1 MKHTPL
7 VIVLLAALA
16 GCSELESKTNQEKTI
31 DLLAAGTWKV
41 DSLVYTIKSESPG
54 MSIVNFDTVYLNV
67 GTWEFQKPG
76 DNGPGYNTGYLLH
89 RYMDGGTSKT
99 DTLAW
104 TPYNFDSP
112 QSDIDQM
119 TIFLPDT
126 TLVQRQIVLND
137 IKNLF
142 VYLKKETATVRIDG
156 GFGFNVGSG
165 ATRVINQ
172 RRYHL
177 TR

>member
-1 MKHTPL
+1 MKKTPL

-31 DLLAAGTWKV
+31 DLLASGTWKL
-41 DSLVYTIKSESPG
+41 DSLVYTVKSEAPG
-54 MSIVNFDTVYLNV
+54 SSIVTFDTVYLNA

-76 DNGPGYNTGYLLH
+76 DTGPGYNTGYLLH
-89 RYMDGGTSKT
+89 RYTDGSTAKT

-112 QSDIDQM
+112 SSDIDQM
-119 TIFLPDT
+119 TIFIPDT
-126 TLVQRQIVLND
+126 TLLVRQIVLTD
-137 IKNLF
+137 TKNIF
-142 VYLKKETATVRIDG
+142 QYLKKETATVRIEG
-156 GFGFNVGSG
+156 GFGFSVGSG
-165 ATRVINQ
+165 ATRIINQ

>member
-1 MKHTPL
+1 MKKTPL

-16 GCSELESKTNQEKTI
+16 GCSELESKSNQEKTI

-41 DSLVYTIKSESPG
+41 DSLVYTVKSESPG
-54 MSIVNFDTVYLNV
+54 MSVINFDSVYLNA
-67 GTWEFQKPG
+67 GTWEFKKPG
-76 DNGPGYNTGYLLH
+76 DSGPGYNTGYLFH
-89 RYMDGGTSKT
+89 HYMDGTTPKT

-112 QSDIDQM
+112 SSDIDQL
-119 TIFLPDT
+119 TIFIPDT
-126 TLVQRQIVLND
+126 TLLVRQIVLND
-137 IKNLF
+137 TKNIF
-142 VYLKKETATVRIDG
+142 QYLKKETASVRIEG
-156 GFGFNVGSG
+156 GFGFDVGSG
-165 ATRVINQ
+165 ATRVSHQ